1 MTANMYTLRDIRI
14 NKFKMS
20 QRDFAAKFD
29 INLDTLQNWEQG
41 RTKTPDYVITMLSMC
56 YYAINRV

>member
-1 MTANMYTLRDIRI
+1 MTGNMYALKDVRI

-20 QRDFAAKFD
+20 QRDFAERFD

-41 RTKTPDYVITMLSMC
+41 RTRTPDYVITLLYNL
-56 YYAINRV
+56 YYALNHD